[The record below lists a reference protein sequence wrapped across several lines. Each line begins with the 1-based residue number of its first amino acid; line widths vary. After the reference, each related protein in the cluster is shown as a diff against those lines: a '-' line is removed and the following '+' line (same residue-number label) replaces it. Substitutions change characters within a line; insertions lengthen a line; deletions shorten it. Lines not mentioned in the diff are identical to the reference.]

1 MGATAAGQSNTRGA
15 LLAIGLNQFGPSLPG
30 LKFSEVDAN
39 AIGKALGDHGF
50 HNRVRTGDSVEFRTI
65 LRDIQELGAG
75 LREAQTLV
83 VYFSGYC
90 QYDQSGKLMLGIPL
104 RGAAAPET
112 GLAFQEMAPSIAS
125 FATAFNRT
133 RARIIFVVDGPLEVR
148 KEINGAGAA
157 LVWVG
162 PGTEY
167 PGGHAVFAQ
176 SILDSLQQIDS
187 ASPIRWDQLVRRTNE
202 RLVEYGHGQSRL
214 IGSWPGDNDMPP
226 GNKGPFTRL
235 VLIEK
240 DSGFYSDELDR
251 AFGGTAA
258 IEFCDLEDD
267 NPIPAEDRVRALKA
281 ILLPGA
287 SIVAIGRRVRDPGV
301 NSRRISVS
309 MFDKILQMFHQENT
323 AIFLI
328 GNLNGTAFKF
338 DKPNAQMIVG
348 DSLARSHLLQ
358 VLAQPGLTV
367 RQVAEEVQKR
377 VLEDPNHKRGD
388 VPIFLAPAEP
398 LFVVKPN

>member
-1 MGATAAGQSNTRGA
+1 M
-15 LLAIGLNQFGPSLPG
+15 LAIGLKQFGPSLPG
-30 LKFSEVDAN
+30 LKFSELDAN
-39 AIGKALGDHGF
+39 AIGTAFAAHGF
-50 HNRVRTGDSVEFRTI
+50 RSRVRTGDSAEFRTI
-65 LRDIQELGAG
+65 LRDIEDLSAG

-83 VYFSGYC
+83 IYFSGYC

-104 RGAAAPET
+104 RGAAASQT

-133 RARIIFVVDGPLEVR
+133 RARIIVIVDGPLEVR

-157 LVWVG
+157 LAWVG

-167 PGGHAVFAQ
+167 PGGHAVFTQ

-187 ASPIRWDQLVRRTNE
+187 ASPIRWAQFVRRTNE
-202 RLVEYGHGQSRL
+202 RLVEYGHGPSRL
-214 IGSWPGDNDMPP
+214 FGSWPGEDDLSP

-267 NPIPAEDRVRALKA
+267 NPMPAEDRVSALKA
-281 ILLPGA
+281 TLAPGA

-301 NSRRISVS
+301 NSRRISLA
-309 MFDKILQMFHQENT
+309 MFDRILQMFQKENT
-323 AIFLI
+323 PIFLI
-328 GNLNGTAFKF
+328 GNLNGTEFRF
-338 DKPNAQMIVG
+338 DKPNAQLVIG
-348 DSLARSHLLQ
+348 DSLPKGHLLQ

-367 RQVAEEVQKR
+367 RKVAEEVQKR
-377 VLEDPNHKRGD
+377 VLADPNHKRGD
-388 VPIFLAPAEP
+388 VPIFLAPADP